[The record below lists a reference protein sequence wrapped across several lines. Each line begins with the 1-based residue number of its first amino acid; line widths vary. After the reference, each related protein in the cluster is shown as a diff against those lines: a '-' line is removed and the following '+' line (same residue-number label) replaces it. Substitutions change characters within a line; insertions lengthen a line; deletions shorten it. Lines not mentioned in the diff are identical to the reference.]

1 MSKEFIPKYS
11 YFTNNK
17 DVVVAVTTYHQ
28 KKVRG
33 IAKCNP
39 EDVFDLEKGKKLAKA
54 RCDAKVADLKVK
66 RMIKLSNIFNEGMI
80 SDWEK
85 SKKFHNYAVSA
96 MEERRKAEKEIQ
108 EILKGL

>member
-66 RMIKLSNIFNEGMI
+66 RMTKLSNIFNEIMI

-85 SKKFHNYAVSA
+85 GKKFHGYAVSA
-96 MEERRKAEKEIQ
+96 IEERREAEKELK
-108 EILKGL
+108 EILEGL